1 MTTCRPCKTL
11 ATGLPSLSHVRLG
24 KGTPVASHSS
34 LAGSFTKT
42 VTVPP
47 RLEMTGGTAGTRHE
61 TGNLGSTYL
70 SEFMND
76 KPKQSEYC
84 HSLYT

>member
-1 MTTCRPCKTL
+1 MPWDTL

-34 LAGSFTKT
+34 LPASFTTT

-47 RLEMTGGTAGTRHE
+47 RLEMTGGTAMHIKE
-61 TGNLGSTYL
+61 GNGEDL
-70 SEFMND
+70 
-76 KPKQSEYC
+76 
-84 HSLYT
+84 LYRCIQQ